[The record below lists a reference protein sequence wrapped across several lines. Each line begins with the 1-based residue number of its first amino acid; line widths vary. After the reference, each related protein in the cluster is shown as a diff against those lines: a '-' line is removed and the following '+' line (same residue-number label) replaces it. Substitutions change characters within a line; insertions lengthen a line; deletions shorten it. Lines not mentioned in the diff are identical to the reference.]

1 MPSQHLELSAIA
13 NLFTPSIAQLSAPS
27 GSLIWL
33 IWFGYGLVFLIALL
47 ILFFVLFE
55 WQYLSRQG
63 NLLEV
68 SNINWQIDEYK
79 PKFYQLRGEYAATN
93 YTKNLDVFLI
103 EARAEVTLMSKD
115 NLAEVKQDVVIRSRH
130 EGVESRNDGYWE
142 AYIVKAGYT
151 TAFDILINLEGR
163 NLRTLDCA
171 WVRLH
176 YVIYGPEG
184 RLQRVDHSF
193 VPLKFPDA
201 NEPERWH
208 PTQSADVMAV
218 RTHLLSPLDT
228 PVEVIRRYV
237 LDHAQPGDI
246 VTIGETPLAIMQ
258 NRLRHPSDVRP
269 GALAKRLCYYF
280 LPTSSLATACGLQVL
295 VDEVGA
301 WRVAFAFVLGAI
313 ARILLRIRGGFY
325 MLAGKQ
331 AKLIDDVTGTLP
343 PYDQFIVMGPDDP
356 QAIVNEILEETG
368 LEAAIVDVNDLR
380 AVAILAA
387 TPGVS
392 QELLNQALLHNP
404 AGNAAEQTP
413 VVLIRPNYDYGSGEL
428 NE

>member
-1 MPSQHLELSAIA
+1 MPFPSLNLPDASSLKFSQIQASAEL
-13 NLFTPSIAQLSAPS
+13 LTLLSW
-27 GSLIWL
+27 I
-33 IWFGYGLVFLIALL
+33 GYGLLILIALFL
-47 ILFFVLFE
+47 LLLVLLE
-55 WQYLSRQG
+55 WQYLGRQG

-68 SNINWQIDEYK
+68 GNVNWQIGEYK

-93 YTKNLDVFLI
+93 YTKKSDVFLI
-103 EARAEVTLMSKD
+103 EVRPEVVLLAKD
-115 NLAEVKQDVVIRSRH
+115 SLAEVKHTVEIRSRH
-130 EGVESRNDGYWE
+130 EGVVSRKDSYWE
-142 AYIVKAGYT
+142 AYIVKAGHT
-151 TAFDILINLEGR
+151 TTFDLLVNIEGR
-163 NLRTLDCA
+163 NLRTLQCA

-184 RLQRVDHSF
+184 RMQRIDHSF
-193 VPLKFPDA
+193 VPLRFPDTS
-201 NEPERWH
+201 EPERWH
-208 PTQSADVMAV
+208 PTESADVMAV
-218 RTHLLSPLDT
+218 KTHLLSPLDT
-228 PVEVIRRYV
+228 PIEVIKRYV
-237 LDHAQPGDI
+237 LSHAQPGDI

-258 NRLRHPSDVRP
+258 GRLRHPSDVKP
-269 GALAKRLCYYF
+269 GFLAKRLCYYF

-301 WRVAFAFVLGAI
+301 WRVAIAFFLGAI
-313 ARILLRIRGGFY
+313 AKGIFRFRGGFY
-325 MLAGKQ
+325 ILAGKQ

-343 PYDQFIVMGPDDP
+343 PYDQFIVLGPDNP

-413 VVLIRPNYDYGSGEL
+413 VVLIRPNYQPPEFDE
-428 NE
+428 E